1 MVLHI
6 IQALWTVVLMGVLI
20 SSLLQTGPAS
30 SAATYMF
37 VMVSFRP
44 PIRNE
49 APENNSLTFAIVLVH
64 DTSSYLL
71 NASSAIP
78 ADTNDCTSVLGHG
91 NQLPLRCEYPY
102 PPTSHLTAPYLTVP
116 GEQNSSSGL
125 QPSSPLR
132 VTQTAAFPTATTAKK
147 TKKSKTAVAAPSSPP
162 GLAKLRK
169 PVT

>member
-1 MVLHI
+1 MVNVAVLKKANMVLHI

-49 APENNSLTFAIVLVH
+49 APENSSLTFAIVLVH

-102 PPTSHLTAPYLTVP
+102 PYSLSFSHLPSYCAVS
-116 GEQNSSSGL
+116 NS
-125 QPSSPLR
+125 PR
-132 VTQTAAFPTATTAKK
+132 R
-147 TKKSKTAVAAPSSPP
+147 TK
-162 GLAKLRK
+162 
-169 PVT
+169 